1 MKPAQ
6 HLISMPYSAHASTVS
21 SNQPPR
27 RDMSNA
33 RSYIR
38 AIAMH
43 PPLVKE
49 LQNWYTDKAVQEFL
63 LRGITLLSRCR
74 PSGSWPSRGLPHFS
88 FPCPQYTTTSPQNQ
102 RSARADSHDGWH
114 RLRSRFNGGMA
125 PQFTGRP
132 LFKCYRK
139 KNQRGNVLSLVL
151 FCLSTGA
158 CWPHLYGCAG
168 VTSRYGRPP

>member
-1 MKPAQ
+1 MYDNAPQ
-6 HLISMPYSAHASTVS
+6 SSPFPPSQAHSQREAPCLALS
-21 SNQPPR
+21 
-27 RDMSNA
+27 
-33 RSYIR
+33 
-38 AIAMH
+38 
-43 PPLVKE
+43 PLVKT
-49 LQNWYTDKAVQEFL
+49 LQNCYTDKAVQEFL
-63 LRGITLLSRCR
+63 LRGICAY
-74 PSGSWPSRGLPHFS
+74 PVAGLPGVATPGGCRIFRFLAS
-88 FPCPQYTTTSPQNQ
+88 SIPQHHPKING
-102 RSARADSHDGWH
+102 RARARGQNRWH